1 MILGTPDAGKL
12 KINHLHI
19 FKALK
24 ENYIDSSKELDKMRE
39 AAKEYKKLQEEI
51 IEKKTILDRIQ
62 QDLKVKGEKLKTFS
76 VFILF
81 VHVLFSIPF
90 SIQTPSTNCISC
102 NIFRGISK

>member
-1 MILGTPDAGKL
+1 MQFVDGVCIENGILKRTWTNKIKTEKVFTKRLILGTPDAGKL

-51 IEKKTILDRIQ
+51 IEKKTILDRI
-62 QDLKVKGEKLKTFS
+62 
-76 VFILF
+76 
-81 VHVLFSIPF
+81 
-90 SIQTPSTNCISC
+90 
-102 NIFRGISK
+102 